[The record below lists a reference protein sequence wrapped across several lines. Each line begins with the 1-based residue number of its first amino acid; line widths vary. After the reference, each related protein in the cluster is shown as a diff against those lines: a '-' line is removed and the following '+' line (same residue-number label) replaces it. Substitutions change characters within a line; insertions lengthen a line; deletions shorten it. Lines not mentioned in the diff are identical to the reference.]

1 MLKNQQK
8 KKKQLNKYLSLTSIP
23 IQMGI
28 TIYFGV
34 KLGVF
39 LDKKMSLDKP
49 LFLVIC
55 ILLSLLISL
64 YSIIKQLNKI
74 EKNNRK

>member
-1 MLKNQQK
+1 
-8 KKKQLNKYLSLTSIP
+8 
-23 IQMGI
+23 MGI

-34 KLGVF
+34 KLGGF

-49 LFLVIC
+49 LFLVTC